1 MIKQKCTRLERC
13 EVNLQH
19 KKYRGIWLAGV
30 KFLEGFEPRE
40 ELLEYST
47 FYGVVHCLVVCLV
60 HCVVRRNTVRSTLLF
75 EVRIVQSGYWN
86 VLKSLVVIWSR
97 FYAVWVLAR
106 LHLRSRGR
114 TPWLTAVICEWNWM
128 ESWLFMILERT
139 RSNCRISHVQIFC
152 SYFDISIFGFTFF
165 WLARR
170 IGRCFSSGSPR
181 RTSGFFSG
189 AFNRHITT

>member
-30 KFLEGFEPRE
+30 KFFERDEPRE

-97 FYAVWVLAR
+97 FYAVCV
-106 LHLRSRGR
+106 G
-114 TPWLTAVICEWNWM
+114 
-128 ESWLFMILERT
+128 
-139 RSNCRISHVQIFC
+139 
-152 SYFDISIFGFTFF
+152 
-165 WLARR
+165 WLA
-170 IGRCFSSGSPR
+170 F
-181 RTSGFFSG
+181 
-189 AFNRHITT
+189 ITTVVVVPVVNRGYLWMKLNGIMIIHDSREDKKQF